1 MSKKKQKAM
10 SPAEKGR
17 RAVMILM
24 AFIAAGSLGYFA
36 YYCYQAS
43 HTEQASH
50 QLAELKDKDIA
61 VNPERFFTRPEEE
74 AAPDIL
80 DEYKALYNKNKSLIG
95 WLKIDDTNIDYPVM
109 QSKNEEYYL
118 EHDFE
123 QNYDKN
129 GTLFI
134 SADAKI
140 WPRSQN
146 IIVFGHNMKSGK
158 MFGSLG
164 KYKDQKYYE
173 KHKQIKFDTLYEKG
187 TYEVMYVFLSKV
199 YDEDEIAFKYY
210 QFIDAI
216 SEEEFNSHMEDM
228 KNMSLYDTGVT
239 AAFGDQLLTL
249 STCDHD
255 TADAERFV
263 VVAKRMQ

>member
-1 MSKKKQKAM
+1 MSRKKRKSM

-17 RAVMILM
+17 RAVMIVM
-24 AFIAAGSLGYFA
+24 AAIAVGSLGYFT

-43 HTEQASH
+43 HAEQAFS
-50 QLAELKDKDIA
+50 QLAELKDKDIV
-61 VNPERFFTRPEEE
+61 VNPNRYFTRTEEE
-74 AAPDIL
+74 NAPDIL
-80 DEYKALYNKNKSLIG
+80 EDYKTLYNKNKSLIG
-95 WLKIDDTNIDYPVM
+95 WLKIDDTTIDYPVM
-109 QSKNEEYYL
+109 QSSNEEYYL

-123 QNYDKN
+123 QNYDRN

-158 MFGSLG
+158 MFGTLG
-164 KYKDQKYYE
+164 KYKDQSYCE
-173 KHKQIKFDTLYEKG
+173 KHKTIQFDTLYEKG
-187 TYEVMYVFLSKV
+187 TYEVMYTFLSQV
-199 YDEDEIAFKYY
+199 YDADEVVFKYY
-210 QFIDAI
+210 QFIDAN

-228 KNMSLYDTGVT
+228 KAMSLYDTGVT
-239 AAFGDQLLTL
+239 AAYGDQLLTL

-263 VVAKRMQ
+263 VVAKRIK

>member
-1 MSKKKQKAM
+1 MSKKMKRKK
-10 SPAEKGR
+10 SPAERGR
-17 RAVMILM
+17 RAVMIIM
-24 AFIAAGSLGYFA
+24 ALIAAGSLGYFA
-36 YYCYQAS
+36 FYCYQAS
-43 HTEQASH
+43 HTEQEFT
-50 QLAELKDKDIA
+50 QLAELKDKDI
-61 VNPERFFTRPEEE
+61 VVDPNRFFTRPEEE
-74 AAPDIL
+74 EAPDIL
-80 DEYKALYNKNKSLIG
+80 SDYTALYNKNKSLIG

-109 QSKNEEYYL
+109 QSVNEEYYL
-118 EHDFE
+118 EHDFD

-158 MFGSLG
+158 MFGTLG
-164 KYKDQKYYE
+164 KYKDKSYYE
-173 KHKQIKFDTLYEKG
+173 KHKKIKFDTLYEKG
-187 TYEVMYVFLSKV
+187 TYEVMYTFLSKV
-199 YDEDEIAFKYY
+199 YDEDEIVFKYY
-210 QFIDAI
+210 QFIDAA

-239 AAFGDQLLTL
+239 ASYGDQLLTL

-263 VVAKRMQ
+263 VVAKRIR

>member
-1 MSKKKQKAM
+1 MSKKKRRIM

-17 RAVMILM
+17 RAVMVLM
-24 AFIAAGSLGYFA
+24 TVIAAGSLGYFA
-36 YYCYQAS
+36 FYCYQAS
-43 HTEQASH
+43 HTEQEFS
-50 QLAELKDKDIA
+50 QLAELKDTDIV
-61 VNPERFFTRPEEE
+61 VNPDRYFTRPEEE
-74 AAPDIL
+74 EAPDIL
-80 DEYKALYNKNKSLIG
+80 KDYQTLYNKNKSLIG

-109 QSKNEEYYL
+109 QSSNEEYYL
-118 EHDFE
+118 DHDFE

-158 MFGSLG
+158 MFGTLG
-164 KYKDQKYYE
+164 KYKDKSYYE
-173 KHKQIKFDTLYEKG
+173 DHRQIKFDTLYEKG
-187 TYEVMYVFLSKV
+187 TYEVMYAFLSRV
-199 YDEDEIAFKYY
+199 YDADEVVFKYY
-210 QFIDAI
+210 QFIDAL
-216 SEEEFNSHMEDM
+216 SEEEFNSYMEEM

-239 AAFGDQLLTL
+239 ASFGDQLLTL

-255 TADAERFV
+255 TDDAERFV
-263 VVAKRMQ
+263 VVAKRIR

>member
-1 MSKKKQKAM
+1 MSKKKQRHM

-17 RAVMILM
+17 RAVMIVM
-24 AFIAAGSLGYFA
+24 AVIAAGSLGYFA
-36 YYCYQAS
+36 FYCYQAS
-43 HTEQASH
+43 HTEQEFS
-50 QLAELKDKDIA
+50 QLAELKDTDIV
-61 VNPERFFTRPEEE
+61 VNPDRYFTRPEEE
-74 AAPDIL
+74 EAPDIL
-80 DEYKALYNKNKSLIG
+80 KDYQTLYNKNKSLIG

-109 QSKNEEYYL
+109 QSSNEEYYL
-118 EHDFE
+118 DHDFE

-158 MFGSLG
+158 MFGTLG
-164 KYKDQKYYE
+164 KYKDKSYYE
-173 KHKQIKFDTLYEKG
+173 KHRQIKFDTLYEKG
-187 TYEVMYVFLSKV
+187 TYEVMYAFLSKV
-199 YDEDEIAFKYY
+199 YDADEVVFKYY
-210 QFIDAI
+210 QFIDAL
-216 SEEEFNSHMEDM
+216 SEEEFNSYMEEM

-239 AAFGDQLLTL
+239 ASFGDQLLTL

-255 TADAERFV
+255 TDDAERFV
-263 VVAKRMQ
+263 VVAKRIR